1 MLITEKEVQI
11 WNENKIEFVR
21 LQVDNT
27 NQWNVKRTNQDLIK
41 AICNIRQTRKVKI
54 SNYLTDY
61 LNVIVQTMS
70 SQTDER

>member
-11 WNENKIEFVR
+11 WNENKIEYVR

>member
-11 WNENKIEFVR
+11 WNENKIEYVR

-54 SNYLTDY
+54 SNYLTEY
-61 LNVIVQTMS
+61 LNVIVQTM
-70 SQTDER
+70 TT

>member
-11 WNENKIEFVR
+11 WNENKIEYVR

-61 LNVIVQTMS
+61 LNVIV
-70 SQTDER
+70 